1 MKKRVLS
8 IFLIMILIVA
18 SVMPIVNAI
27 DSDEALNNILG
38 GTAQGNIT
46 GKASSVAGTV
56 ISVFQVVGVA
66 IAIIML
72 LTLAMKYM
80 MASPGDKAD
89 IKKHAVPYVI
99 GAVCL
104 FAASGIL
111 EILEKFAENINNVE

>member
-27 DSDEALNNILG
+27 DSDKALNNILE

-46 GKASSVAGTV
+46 KKANSVAGTV

-111 EILEKFAENINNVE
+111 KILEKFAENINNVE

>member
-18 SVMPIVNAI
+18 SVMPIVNAV